1 MEAAMLF
8 NYIKVAWRNLIKF
21 KAHSL
26 INIIG
31 LAIGIAFCILTYLF
45 VQHEHS
51 YDNFHENG
59 DRIYLTLVQRGT
71 FGGRRPSGSTPPILA
86 QTIKDTL
93 PEIESIARV
102 YGWNIKDGTPVR
114 RNEEVFL
121 MRGFYVDPEF
131 MRMFSFPRV
140 AGQPE
145 TALEDRQSV
154 VITPMMAEKYFGN
167 ENPLGQTLSIRLRGG
182 EELLVVKGVIDVPPN
197 SSFQFDFLIPH
208 VLRGEKLGGWGSNN
222 VYTFVQLLPGVQA
235 GDMEDKFRA
244 FFANYFSQS
253 RENQD
258 YFGSPERSLRL
269 LPLKKLYLNT
279 IIRKWLTMQSA
290 RLYSYVL
297 SGIALAV
304 LLIACVNFINL
315 SLGLSSHRF
324 KEVGMRKVVGAS
336 RTQLIKQFLSES
348 ILLSFLALLAGIILA
363 VLILPIFSRLIDR
376 GLYFNFQAL
385 WAPLLGL
392 AVLVG
397 ILAGFYPALVL
408 SGFHPIEILKGR
420 FQISGKKRLS
430 SSLVVLQF
438 ALSAILIIATFIMAR
453 QMQHM
458 REVNLGFN
466 ADQVVVIDAGGFS
479 TGLSETEMKR
489 VLGVYRQTASQRQN
503 VLSATMS
510 SMSFGREDLWGTGF
524 EYDGREIPCRMYSID
539 YDYVETLGMSL
550 VKGREF
556 SRTHPSDPN
565 ESVMVNESLV
575 KIFGWDDP
583 IGKTLP
589 TDNDMLPGKIV
600 GVLQDSNLRSLHY
613 EVLPAV
619 FHLRSINGSFRYIFI
634 RIAANDLP
642 AAKELLESIWKQTVP
657 DRPFIYSF
665 LDEDVDRVFKEDERW
680 AEIAQ
685 YSAFFAILI
694 ACLGAFGLIS
704 LTVARRT
711 KEVGIRRVLGASEIS
726 IVILL
731 SRDFFKLIL
740 LANGIAWPLAFVL
753 LRGWLQDF
761 AYRIDLGLSF
771 FILGSILTFLIVFA
785 SISIRVIKASRAD
798 PADSLR
804 YE

>member
-1 MEAAMLF
+1 MLF

-26 INIIG
+26 INIVG

-59 DRIYLTLVQRGT
+59 DRIYLTHVQRGT

-86 QTIKDTL
+86 TTIKDTL
-93 PEIESIARV
+93 PEIEYISRV

-114 RNEEVFL
+114 RSEKVFL

-131 MRMFSFPRV
+131 MRMFSFPKV
-140 AGQPE
+140 AGQSE
-145 TALEDRQSV
+145 TALEERQSM

-167 ENPLGQTLSIRLRGG
+167 ENPLGQTLTIRLRNG
-182 EELLVVKGVIDVPPN
+182 EEVMVVKGVIDLPPN
-197 SSFQFDFLIPH
+197 SSLQFDFLIPH

-235 GDMEDKFRA
+235 RDMEDKFRT
-244 FFANYFSQS
+244 FFANFFSQS
-253 RENQD
+253 SENQD
-258 YFGSPERSLRL
+258 YFGSPERPLRL

-279 IIRKWLTMQSA
+279 IIRKWLTMQSDP
-290 RLYSYVL
+290 LYSYVL

-348 ILLSFLALLAGIILA
+348 ILLSFLALQAGIILT

-376 GLYFNFQAL
+376 GLYFNIQTL
-385 WAPLLGL
+385 WVPLLSL

-438 ALSAILIIATFIMAR
+438 ALSATLVIATFTMAR
-453 QMQHM
+453 QMQYM
-458 REVNLGFN
+458 REINLGFN
-466 ADQVVVIDAGGFS
+466 ADQVVVIDAGGYS

-489 VLGVYRQTASQRQN
+489 VLGVYRQTASQRQD
-503 VLSATMS
+503 VISATMS

-524 EYDGREIPCRMYSID
+524 EFDGREIPCRMYSID
-539 YDYVETLGMSL
+539 YDYVETMGMNL
-550 VKGREF
+550 AKGREF
-556 SRTHPSDPN
+556 SRTHPSDPE
-565 ESVMVNESLV
+565 ESVIVNESLV

-589 TDNDMLPGKIV
+589 TDNDMLPGKII
-600 GVLQDSNLRSLHY
+600 GVLEDSHLRSLHY

-642 AAKELLESIWKQTVP
+642 ATKELLESIWKQTVH

-680 AEIAQ
+680 ANISQ
-685 YSAFFAILI
+685 HSALFAILI

-711 KEVGIRRVLGASEIS
+711 KEVGVRRVLGASEIS
-726 IVILL
+726 IVVLL

-785 SISIRVIKASRAD
+785 SISIRVIKASRTN